1 MSPLV
6 IDAGMAGIL
15 HIVASARGWGLQE
28 AAEQL
33 GRNFEAF
40 YGAQLQHL
48 AGSSSNRAG
57 SS

>member
-1 MSPLV
+1 M